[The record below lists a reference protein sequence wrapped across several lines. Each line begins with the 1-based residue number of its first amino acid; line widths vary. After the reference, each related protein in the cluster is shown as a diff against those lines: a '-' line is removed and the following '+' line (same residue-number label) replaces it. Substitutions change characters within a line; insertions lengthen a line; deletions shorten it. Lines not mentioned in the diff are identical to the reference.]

1 LTVAELPTQLRKLLA
16 APLSLGQLRRDE
28 SLLQHSQFGVGGPA
42 DWYWEPASLALV
54 PDLMALCEEL
64 EFPCTVLGAG
74 SNCLI
79 LDGGIRGLVLK
90 FPASRAVH
98 QGDGLVRLQ
107 AGSMMPRAAFDTAYL
122 GLSGLAF
129 GVGIPGTAGAAV
141 AGNAGAFGSEVGEI
155 LETAEVVLPGGEV
168 MRFSAQDLRISYRH
182 SALQDPP
189 LKGAV
194 VTEVWLRLGFGDKET
209 ARQEVR
215 RVMSERKAA
224 QPTGVRSLGSTFK
237 NPDGEHAGRL
247 LDGCGLKGVT
257 VGGAQVSTE
266 HANFICNLGGAR
278 AVDVLA
284 LTDLMRQ
291 RVRKQFGVELELEI
305 IPVGSPDFRQRSS

>member
-1 LTVAELPTQLRKLLA
+1 LTSAELPLQLRQLLA
-16 APLSLGQLRRDE
+16 EPLRLGQIGRDE
-28 SLLQHSQFGVGGPA
+28 LLARHSQFGVGGPA
-42 DWYWEPASLALV
+42 DWYWEPASVALL
-54 PDLMALCEEL
+54 PDVLHLCADL
-64 EFPCTVLGAG
+64 GFSCTVLGAG

-90 FPASRAVH
+90 FPATRVVH
-98 QGDGLVRLQ
+98 QGDGQVRLQ

-122 GLSGLAF
+122 GLMGLAF

-141 AGNAGAFGSEVGEI
+141 AGNAGAFGTEVKEI
-155 LETAEVVLPGGEV
+155 LERVEVVLPGGDV
-168 MRFSAQDLRISYRH
+168 LQLSAQDLRMSYRH

-194 VTEVWLRLGFGDKET
+194 VTEAWLRLALGDREA

-215 RVMSERKAA
+215 QIMSERKAA

-237 NPDGEHAGRL
+237 NPDEEHAGRL
-247 LDGCGLKGVT
+247 LDACGLKGAR
-257 VGGAQVSTE
+257 VGAAEVSPQ
-266 HANFICNLGGAR
+266 HANFICNLGGAL
-278 AVDVLA
+278 AADVLA
-284 LTDLMRQ
+284 LAGVMRQ
-291 RVRKQFGVELELEI
+291 RVREQFGVELELEI

>member
-1 LTVAELPTQLRKLLA
+1 MTSPELPAQLRQLLA
-16 APLSLGQLRRDE
+16 ETLRLGQIRRDE
-28 SLLQHSQFGVGGPA
+28 PLARHSQFGVGGPA
-42 DWYWEPASLALV
+42 DWYWEPASVALL
-54 PDLMALCEEL
+54 PDLLHLCEEL
-64 EFPCTVLGAG
+64 SFACTVLGAG

-90 FPASRAVH
+90 FPATRVVP
-98 QGDGLVRLQ
+98 QGDGQVCLQ

-122 GLSGLAF
+122 GLVGLAF

-141 AGNAGAFGSEVGEI
+141 AGNAGAFGTEVKEI
-155 LETAEVVLPGGEV
+155 LESVEVVLPGGDV
-168 MRFSAQDLRISYRH
+168 LRLSAQDLRMSYRH

-194 VTEVWLRLGFGDKET
+194 VTVVRLRLSLGDRET

-215 RVMSERKAA
+215 RIMSERKAA

-237 NPDGEHAGRL
+237 NPDEERAGRL
-247 LDGCGLKGVT
+247 LDACGLKGAT
-257 VGGAQVSTE
+257 VGAAQVSPQ

-278 AVDVLA
+278 AADVLA
-284 LTDLMRQ
+284 LTDVMRQ
-291 RVRKQFGVELELEI
+291 RVREQFGVELELEI